1 MVAPFFLPSDFI
13 TQSKSLD
20 REMGPN
26 KPCLLLILVAG
37 MERFAYKGVASNLV
51 TYLTDVMRMSNSS
64 AAKVVSSW
72 CGLTSILPLLIAPL
86 ADSYNW
92 DRYSTVLGSSS
103 FYVLGLMA
111 LTSTAL
117 ASALSDK
124 PTTSSAFLFLSL
136 CLISF
141 GIGGYSPSLQAFASD
156 QLENNEDDGLPT
168 TMGDKQK
175 PDRKSPFF
183 QWWYFGICAGS
194 LLGITLM
201 SYVQDEFGWVLGF
214 AIPMGAMV
222 VSVGFLLCGNKFYS
236 YSHRGMDVTG
246 KSFGCVVKVISL
258 ALSWLY
264 VRRADLPSEKSKS
277 VEIELE
283 KRPLCQCAFEP
294 VCESPKLTAA
304 PVCEN
309 ARAVLRLLPVWATL
323 LIYAVICQQPS
334 TFFTKQ
340 GNAMD
345 RTVGLGLKM
354 PPATLQSA
362 ITLSVILLMPLY
374 DKMLIPV
381 ARRVTREE
389 TGITLTQRM
398 GIGIFLSTV
407 AMAVAAM
414 VETARL
420 RSSGSKEM
428 SILWLL
434 PQYIII
440 GVSDVF
446 TVVGMQEY
454 FYREVPGRMRT
465 VGFAMYTGV
474 FGVGSF
480 LSAGVISAVEACTT
494 GRGGGGRSW
503 FDDDMKEAKLD
514 KYYWMLALANA
525 ACLFLYISLCK
536 FYVRTHDDD
545 NEGDDLQQQR

>member
-1 MVAPFFLPSDFI
+1 
-13 TQSKSLD
+13 
-20 REMGPN
+20 MGLN
-26 KPCLLLILVAG
+26 KRCLLLILVAG

-86 ADSYNW
+86 ADSYYW
-92 DRYSTVLGSSS
+92 DRYSTVLGSSF
-103 FYVLGLMA
+103 FYVLGLVA

-117 ASALSDK
+117 ASAQSEK
-124 PTTSSAFLFLSL
+124 PTSSAFLYWSL
-136 CLISF
+136 CLISL
-141 GIGGYSPSLQAFASD
+141 GIGGYSPSLQAFATD

-168 TMGDKQK
+168 TKADQQK

-214 AIPMGAMV
+214 AIPMGTMV
-222 VSVGFLLCGNKFYS
+222 VSIGFLSVGNKFYS
-236 YSHRGMDVTG
+236 YSHQGMNVTG
-246 KSFGCVVKVISL
+246 KSFGCVVKVIGL
-258 ALSWLY
+258 ALSRLY
-264 VRRADLPSEKSKS
+264 VRQADLPSEKSKS

-283 KRPLCQCAFEP
+283 KRPLCQCAYET
-294 VCESPKLTAA
+294 VSESPKLSAS
-304 PVCEN
+304 PMCEN
-309 ARAVLRLLPVWATL
+309 ARVVLRLLPIWATL
-323 LIYAVICQQPS
+323 LIFAVVCQQPS

-340 GNAMD
+340 GNAMG
-345 RTVGLGLKM
+345 RTIGPGIKI

-362 ITLSVILLMPLY
+362 ITISVILLMPLY
-374 DKMLIPV
+374 DKMLVPITRAV
-381 ARRVTREE
+381 IREE
-389 TGITLTQRM
+389 TGITVTQRM

-420 RSSGSKEM
+420 GLSGSKEM

-434 PQYIII
+434 PQYILI
-440 GVSDVF
+440 GVSDIF

-454 FYREVPGRMRT
+454 FYKEVPGRMRT
-465 VGFAMYTGV
+465 IGFAMYTGV

-480 LSAGVISAVEACTT
+480 LSAGIISMVEACT
-494 GRGGGGRSW
+494 GRGGRGRSW
-503 FDDDMKEAKLD
+503 FDDDMKEARLD
-514 KYYWMLALANA
+514 KYYWMLGLASA
-525 ACLFLYISLCK
+525 ASLFLYISLCK
-536 FYVRTHDDD
+536 FYVRTCNEVHNGNNND
-545 NEGDDLQQQR
+545 NEEDNL